1 MKLYT
6 NTTNASRDANLV
18 FGITTFGLYA
28 GEFKLYLLKIE
39 IANVVVVQ
47 IHLCVPNI
55 AFWVLKSCSHE

>member
-1 MKLYT
+1 ML
-6 NTTNASRDANLV
+6 
-18 FGITTFGLYA
+18 
-28 GEFKLYLLKIE
+28 EMQPFKLYLLKIE

>member
-1 MKLYT
+1 M
-6 NTTNASRDANLV
+6 
-18 FGITTFGLYA
+18 FGIAKNLSLSLQLYL
-28 GEFKLYLLKIE
+28 KQNNVVLLKIE